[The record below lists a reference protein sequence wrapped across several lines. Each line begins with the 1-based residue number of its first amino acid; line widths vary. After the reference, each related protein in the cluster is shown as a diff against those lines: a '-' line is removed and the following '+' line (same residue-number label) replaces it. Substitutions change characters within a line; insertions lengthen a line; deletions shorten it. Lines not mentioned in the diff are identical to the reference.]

1 MNKFYNNNR
10 PPYAVGYR
18 PSASAGAARS
28 ACASC
33 GAHDDAIAACESCD
47 SRNSC
52 DSCERIPH
60 RRESVCHDGCG
71 SSVGSKNGLVG
82 KPLGSVYAP
91 LQDFGDLYE
100 PQKAIERGTLFAE
113 LDLPFEGKTVK
124 GGGCRG

>member
-1 MNKFYNNNR
+1 MNKFYNTNR

-18 PSASAGAARS
+18 PSAGAVKGP
-28 ACASC
+28 CASC
-33 GAHDDAIAACESCD
+33 EDNAIAVCESCD
-47 SRNSC
+47 SC
-52 DSCERIPH
+52 DSRERAHYHEHI
-60 RRESVCHDGCG
+60 CHDGCG

-91 LQDFGDLYE
+91 LQEFHELYE
-100 PQKAIERGTLFAE
+100 PQKAISRGTIFAE

>member
-1 MNKFYNNNR
+1 MNKFYNTNR

-18 PSASAGAARS
+18 PSASAGAAKGS
-28 ACASC
+28 CASC
-33 GAHDDAIAACESCD
+33 GAMENARPVCESCD
-47 SRNSC
+47 SCGSC
-52 DSCERIPH
+52 DSCERIN
-60 RRESVCHDGCG
+60 VCPEVICRDGCG

-91 LQDFGDLYE
+91 LQEFEGLYE
-100 PQKAIERGTLFAE
+100 PTKAIARGTIFAA